1 MNKTIAIF
9 IFFTLLLTMVG
20 FSDVQLRD
28 KKSKD
33 DKSQVVR
40 QKRDCVVKYSKM
52 EFYGVYN
59 DRSQI
64 YFNANVGCAKVI
76 PTSLSLTNMNVI
88 MNLEGKEFFNI
99 KSPQAT
105 YSTFSDKII
114 IGNNISAFSSRFIKR
129 PKLLYIDID
138 QQVVRGVSGIYQK
151 FL

>member
-1 MNKTIAIF
+1 MNVYCDTTTIFMNKTIAIF

-76 PTSLSLTNMNVI
+76 PTSLSLTNMKLVDTKKSKWDQI
-88 MNLEGKEFFNI
+88 LAFREDKKAMKKLRNL
-99 KSPQAT
+99 
-105 YSTFSDKII
+105 
-114 IGNNISAFSSRFIKR
+114 R
-129 PKLLYIDID
+129 L
-138 QQVVRGVSGIYQK
+138 
-151 FL
+151 FLHENYCLKHFLFQ